1 MAEHRLLV
9 VEDDISTRDA
19 LCGYYTRKGWQVR
32 EAGTVAE
39 GLNLLDAEPEPCFLI
54 LDLMLPDGDGVA
66 VLEGVRQ
73 RGLRTLVAVCTGSV
87 DLARLKAVAELG
99 PDAMF
104 PKPIRMPNAWTDTCR
119 VCEARSSAGAIDG
132 REVRSA
138 GGND

>member
-1 MAEHRLLV
+1 MGEHRLLV
-9 VEDDISTRDA
+9 VEDDVPTRDA
-19 LCGYYTRKGWQVR
+19 LCDYYQRMGCHVS

-39 GLNLLDAEPEPCFLI
+39 GLASLDAGPEPCFLI

-73 RGLRTLVAVCTGSV
+73 RGLKTLVAVCTGSV

-104 PKPIRMPNAWTDTCR
+104 PKPIRMPNEWTEGCR
-119 VCEARSSAGAIDG
+119 VCEAREARPAEQD
-132 REVRSA
+132 A
-138 GGND
+138 